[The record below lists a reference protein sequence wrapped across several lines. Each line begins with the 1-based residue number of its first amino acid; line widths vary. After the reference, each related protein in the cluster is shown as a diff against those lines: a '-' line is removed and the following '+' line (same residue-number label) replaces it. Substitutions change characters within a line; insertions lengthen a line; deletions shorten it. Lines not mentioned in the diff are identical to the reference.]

1 MKELVIQVPESEYA
15 FVAKL
20 LQQLR
25 FVKIKEN
32 SPSSND
38 VFTTE
43 TKTSYLFSPEAFDE
57 LYEKAM
63 DDNTTPTD
71 ILAEFE
77 KNKMVETL

>member
-32 SPSSND
+32 NPVSND
-38 VFTTE
+38 ALSSE

-57 LYEKAM
+57 LYEKTM
-63 DDNTTPTD
+63 DDNTTSTD

-77 KNKMVETL
+77 KHKMIETL